1 MKHIPLFDSNRLLT
15 AILGYGFML
24 VLIIISVNFWDRT
37 IADAM
42 HAHGYSGTLLKLL
55 SQIPTVL
62 EVIAAVFI
70 MSVFIKRSRE
80 RFSSL
85 MINLIAT
92 IALASLV
99 RVSAKIA
106 FGRTWPETWV
116 NDNPSWI
123 NNGLEAFHPF
133 AQGIAYNSFPSGH
146 ALFTFSLAT
155 VFWYHFP
162 RLRPVWLAC
171 MLGVLIGQ
179 VGLNYHFLGDLL
191 AGATLGTFI
200 AHMVILGSNKANS
213 IKKLNRKP
221 RPASST

>member
-1 MKHIPLFDSNRLLT
+1 MKNTSSLQASHLISPVI
-15 AILGYGFML
+15 AYGFML
-24 VLIIISVNFWDRT
+24 ALIIISVNFWDRP

-42 HAHGYSGTLLKLL
+42 HAHGYSGTFLKLL

-70 MSVFIKRSRE
+70 MGVLIKRSRE

-85 MINLIAT
+85 IMNLIAT
-92 IALASLV
+92 IVLASLV
-99 RVSAKIA
+99 RVSAKMA

-123 NNGLEAFHPF
+123 NDGIEAFHPF
-133 AQGIAYNSFPSGH
+133 AQGVAYNSFPSGH

-179 VGLNYHFLGDLL
+179 LGQNYHFLGDLL
-191 AGATLGTFI
+191 AGATLGTLI
-200 AHMVILGSNKANS
+200 AHMVILASNKANS
-213 IKKLNRKP
+213 INKP
-221 RPASST
+221 NKE

>member
-1 MKHIPLFDSNRLLT
+1 MKNTSSLQASHLISPVI
-15 AILGYGFML
+15 AYGFML
-24 VLIIISVNFWDRT
+24 ALIITSVNIWDRP

-42 HAHGYSGTLLKLL
+42 HAHGYSGTFLKLL

-70 MSVFIKRSRE
+70 MGVLIKRSRE

-85 MINLIAT
+85 IMNLIAT
-92 IALASLV
+92 IVLASLV
-99 RVSAKIA
+99 RVSAKMA

-123 NNGLEAFHPF
+123 NDGIEAFHPF
-133 AQGIAYNSFPSGH
+133 AQGVAYNSFPSGH

-179 VGLNYHFLGDLL
+179 LGQNYHFLGDLL
-191 AGATLGTFI
+191 AGATLGTLI
-200 AHMVILGSNKANS
+200 AHMVILASNKANS
-213 IKKLNRKP
+213 INKP
-221 RPASST
+221 NKE

>member
-1 MKHIPLFDSNRLLT
+1 MKNISLLESNRVLT
-15 AILGYGFML
+15 ALLGYGFML
-24 VLIIISVNFWDRT
+24 ALTIVSINFWDRP

-62 EVIAAVFI
+62 EVIAAIFI
-70 MSVFIKRSRE
+70 IGVLIKRSRE

-85 MINLIAT
+85 IINLIAT
-92 IALASLV
+92 IVLASLL
-99 RVSAKIA
+99 RVSAKMA

-123 NNGLEAFHPF
+123 NDGVEAFHPF
-133 AQGIAYNSFPSGH
+133 AQGVAYNSFPSGH

-155 VFWYHFP
+155 VLWYHFP

-171 MLGVLIGQ
+171 MLGVFIGQ
-179 VGLNYHFLGDLL
+179 LGQNYHFLGDLL
-191 AGATLGTFI
+191 AGATLGTLI
-200 AHMVILGSNKANS
+200 AHMVILVSNKARQHFHS
-213 IKKLNRKP
+213 QKHKQ
-221 RPASST
+221 A

>member
-1 MKHIPLFDSNRLLT
+1 MKNTSSLQASHLISPVI
-15 AILGYGFML
+15 AYGFML
-24 VLIIISVNFWDRT
+24 ALIIISVNFWDRP

-42 HAHGYSGTLLKLL
+42 HAHGYSGTFLKLL

-70 MSVFIKRSRE
+70 MGVLIKRSRE

-85 MINLIAT
+85 IINLIAT
-92 IALASLV
+92 IVLASLV
-99 RVSAKIA
+99 RVSAKMA

-123 NNGLEAFHPF
+123 NDGVEAFHPF
-133 AQGIAYNSFPSGH
+133 AQGVAYNSFPSGH

-171 MLGVLIGQ
+171 MLGVFIGQ
-179 VGLNYHFLGDLL
+179 LGQNYHFLGDLL
-191 AGATLGTFI
+191 AGATLGTLI
-200 AHMVILGSNKANS
+200 AHMVILASSKANS
-213 IKKLNRKP
+213 ISKP
-221 RPASST
+221 NKE

>member
-1 MKHIPLFDSNRLLT
+1 MKNTSSLQASHLISPVI
-15 AILGYGFML
+15 AYGFML
-24 VLIIISVNFWDRT
+24 ALIIISVNFWDRP

-42 HAHGYSGTLLKLL
+42 HAHGYSGTFLKLL

-70 MSVFIKRSRE
+70 MGVLIKRSRE

-85 MINLIAT
+85 IMNLIAT
-92 IALASLV
+92 IVLASLV
-99 RVSAKIA
+99 RVSAKMA

-123 NNGLEAFHPF
+123 NDGVEAFHPF
-133 AQGIAYNSFPSGH
+133 AQGVAYNSFPSGH

-179 VGLNYHFLGDLL
+179 LGQNYHFLGDLL
-191 AGATLGTFI
+191 AGATLGTLI
-200 AHMVILGSNKANS
+200 AHMVILASNKANS
-213 IKKLNRKP
+213 INKP
-221 RPASST
+221 NKE

>member
-1 MKHIPLFDSNRLLT
+1 MKNTSSLQASHLISP
-15 AILGYGFML
+15 AIAYGFML
-24 VLIIISVNFWDRT
+24 ALIIVSISFWDRP

-70 MSVFIKRSRE
+70 MGVLIKRCRE

-85 MINLIAT
+85 IINLIAT
-92 IALASLV
+92 IVLASLV
-99 RVSAKIA
+99 RVSAKMA

-123 NNGLEAFHPF
+123 NDGVEAFHPF
-133 AQGIAYNSFPSGH
+133 AQGVAYNSFPSGH

-179 VGLNYHFLGDLL
+179 LGQNYHFLGDLL
-191 AGATLGTFI
+191 AGATLGTLI
-200 AHMVILGSNKANS
+200 AHMVILASNKANS
-213 IKKLNRKP
+213 INKP
-221 RPASST
+221 NKE